1 MRLALDAMG
10 GDQAPAVVLDAVRLA
25 VKRWPHLKIKLVGI
39 EDQVPDPGLP
49 QVERVA
55 CGSVIT
61 MSDAPLAA
69 LRQKRDSS
77 ISVALDL
84 HRQGLVDAV
93 VSAGSTGAQVAA
105 SMKHLGRIDNLRR
118 PAIISV
124 LPTIGGPL
132 VLLDVGGSTDA
143 GPAELFQYAWMGH
156 CYAMTV
162 LGISSPKVGLLSIGE
177 EPGKGN
183 KVTVE
188 TFDLLTRS
196 GLNFIGNLEGRD
208 ILGGAA
214 DVLVCDGF
222 TGNIVLKFAESI
234 LPTLKTRLGSHIRG
248 HHLRLLGALLLRP
261 AIRALKQEFNYEE
274 YGGAPLIGV
283 NGTSIICHGS
293 STPAALVSAIGVALR
308 MVEGDLNAR
317 IRADLARTVASLTQ
331 DGTGDPRPGDTTGEM
346 PPSRTDTP

>member
-10 GDQAPAVVLDAVRLA
+10 GDQAPTVVLDAVRLA
-25 VKRWPHLKIKLVGI
+25 VKRWPHLQIKLVGI
-39 EDQVPDPGLP
+39 EDQVPDLGLP

-61 MSDAPLAA
+61 MADAPLAA

-77 ISVALDL
+77 IAVALDL
-84 HRQGLVDAV
+84 HRRGEVDGV

-124 LPTIGGPL
+124 LPTVGGPL
-132 VLLDVGGSTDA
+132 VLLDVGGSADA
-143 GPAELFQYAWMGH
+143 GPSELLQFAWMGH
-156 CYAMTV
+156 CYANTV
-162 LGISSPKVGLLSIGE
+162 LGISHPKTALLSIGE

-183 KVTVE
+183 KVVVE
-188 TFDLLTRS
+188 AHRMLEQS

-208 ILGGAA
+208 ILAGKA

-234 LPTLKTRLGSHIRG
+234 LPTLKSRLGAHIRG
-248 HHLRLLGALLLRP
+248 RGLRLLGALLLRP
-261 AIRALKQEFNYEE
+261 AIRELKQEFNYEE

-293 STPAALVSAIGVALR
+293 SSAAALVSAIGVAMR

-317 IRADLARTVASLTQ
+317 IRTDLQRTVAALAM
-331 DGTGDPRPGDTTGEM
+331 DAHRENLTGEAHAE
-346 PPSRTDTP
+346 

>member
-10 GDQAPAVVLDAVRLA
+10 GDDAPAVVLEAVRLA
-25 VKRWPHLKIKLVGI
+25 VARWPELRIKLVGI
-39 EDQVPDPGLP
+39 TDQIPDLGLE
-49 QVERVA
+49 QVEIVS

-61 MSDAPLAA
+61 MADSPVAA

-84 HRQGLVDAV
+84 HRRGEVDAV

-105 SMKHLGRIDNLRR
+105 SLKHLGRIDNLRR

-124 LPTIGGPL
+124 LPTVGGPL
-132 VLLDVGGSTDA
+132 VLLDVGGSSDA
-143 GPAELFQYAWMGH
+143 GAADLLQYAWMGH
-156 CYAMTV
+156 CYASTV
-162 LGISSPKVGLLSIGE
+162 LGIPSPKVGLLSIGE

-183 KVTVE
+183 KVVVE
-188 TFDLLTRS
+188 AHQLLQAS
-196 GLNFIGNLEGRD
+196 GIRFIGNLEGRD
-208 ILGGAA
+208 ILAGKA

-234 LPTLKTRLGSHIRG
+234 LPILKNRLGARIKGRT
-248 HHLRLLGALLLRP
+248 LRLAGALLLRP
-261 AIRALKQEFNYEE
+261 AIRELKQEFNYEE

-293 STPAALVSAIGVALR
+293 SSAAALVSAIGVARR
-308 MVEGDLNAR
+308 MVEGDLNTR
-317 IRADLARTVASLTQ
+317 IRAELVRTVAAIAQ
-331 DGTGDPRPGDTTGEM
+331 DSQPVAGPLADPG
-346 PPSRTDTP
+346 S

>member
-10 GDQAPAVVLDAVRLA
+10 GDHAPGVVLEAVRLA
-25 VKRWPHLKIKLVGI
+25 VVRWPELSIKLVGLP
-39 EDQVPDPGLP
+39 DQLPDLNLP

-61 MSDAPLAA
+61 MDDSPLAA

-77 ISVALDL
+77 IAVALDL
-84 HRQGLVDAV
+84 HRQGVVDAV

-124 LPTIGGPL
+124 LPTSGGPL
-132 VLLDVGGSTDA
+132 VLLDVGASSDA
-143 GPAELFQYAWMGH
+143 GAADLLQYAWMGH
-156 CYAMTV
+156 CYANTV
-162 LGISSPKVGLLSIGE
+162 HGIKQPKVGLLSIGE

-183 KVTVE
+183 RVVVE
-188 TFDLLTRS
+188 AHALLRSS

-208 ILGGAA
+208 ILAGKA

-222 TGNIVLKFAESI
+222 TGNVVLKFAESI
-234 LPTLKTRLGSHIRG
+234 LPLLKSRLGGHIRG
-248 HHLRLLGALLLRP
+248 HWLRLAGALLLRP
-261 AIRALKQEFNYEE
+261 AIHELKQEFNYEE
-274 YGGAPLIGV
+274 YGGAPLVGV

-293 STPAALVSAIGVALR
+293 SSAAALVSAIGVAR
-308 MVEGDLNAR
+308 SMVDGDLNAR
-317 IRADLARTVASLTQ
+317 IRAELERTVAALAADTARN
-331 DGTGDPRPGDTTGEM
+331 GTPGDT
-346 PPSRTDTP
+346 PAA